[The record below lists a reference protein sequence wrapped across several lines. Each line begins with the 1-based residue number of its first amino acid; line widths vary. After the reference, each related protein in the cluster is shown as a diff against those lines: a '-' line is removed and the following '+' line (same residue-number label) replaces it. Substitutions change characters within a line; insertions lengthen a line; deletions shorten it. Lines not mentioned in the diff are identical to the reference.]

1 MYGGG
6 VSVSL
11 LYNSRRLVP
20 LRSTLVM
27 EVPLVSHT
35 ATITKVLDPVAGL
48 STEYMSGLNIPITI
62 REGRAQAPKSF

>member
-1 MYGGG
+1 
-6 VSVSL
+6 
-11 LYNSRRLVP
+11 
-20 LRSTLVM
+20 M